1 MHLQLTHAVSTQTL
15 LVRGTVQ
22 INLTDGQAHR
32 IATGVTRRAVTIAGH
47 WHTDALLARISG
59 KALGAMALFHMA
71 NHTALG
77 ILATGLWL

>member
-1 MHLQLTHAVSTQTL
+1 MCKLTHAVSTQTL

-22 INLTDGQAHR
+22 IIVTLGQAHG
-32 IATGVTRRAVTIAGH
+32 IATGVAWRAVAIAGH
-47 WHTDALLARISG
+47 GHTHAFLARISG

-71 NHTALG
+71 DHTALG